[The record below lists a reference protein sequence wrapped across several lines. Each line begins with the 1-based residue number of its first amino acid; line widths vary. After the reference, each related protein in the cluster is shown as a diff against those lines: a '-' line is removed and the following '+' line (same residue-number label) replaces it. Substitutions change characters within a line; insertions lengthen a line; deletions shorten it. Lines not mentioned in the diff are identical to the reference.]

1 MKDYSFFKEIN
12 KLKNCKCGNHMMHL
26 KYIPFLVF
34 SPNSYF
40 LASSGNDKNQ
50 HIINIW
56 ET

>member
-12 KLKNCKCGNHMMHL
+12 KVKNCKCEKHMMHL